1 MTSESKAKQKNL
13 CWALMIKFIDCI
25 VYQGTK
31 KIPIDAHGASKITKD
46 LETIQFVLTLCT
58 FVLLRF
64 TVANIFID

>member
-1 MTSESKAKQKNL
+1 
-13 CWALMIKFIDCI
+13 MIKFIDCI